1 MSQADGTIQNG
12 TGSSV
17 RTDLN
22 NNFGALF
29 TNSEGSTA
37 PATTFECQL
46 WADSGSDNALKIRNT
61 ANSAWYTIGSLDT
74 ANLGLATLSGPTF
87 TGGVSIIDG
96 TASAPAI
103 KLANDTD
110 TGIFGAT
117 GEVKVATA
125 GNNKF
130 TFSNTY
136 FTASVPLSVADGSA
150 TAPSLTNTG
159 DVNTGLYFPAADTV
173 GVTTAGALQY
183 SFDATSFEVKSQNEI
198 RFNDDDNSNYI
209 GIKAGTLSA
218 NQTFTLPTADG
229 SDGQVIKTNGSG
241 QLSFTTIGVPD
252 GVPVGSVFCMATTTV
267 PSGYLECDGS
277 DVSRSTYSDLH
288 AVLKDVGGTN
298 NYGWGNGDGS
308 STFTLPDLR
317 GEFVRGWSNTRTGAG
332 VDEGRTFGSAQGHQ
346 LEHHN
351 HTETQRTT
359 NTASGGTGTGGI
371 VGTLTTRT
379 GVGGEAGVAGA
390 DGTFD
395 GTAGSNSD
403 ETRPRNIAMMYVI
416 KT

>member
-1 MSQADGTIQNG
+1 MAEQGQLPILNG
-12 TGSSV
+12 TGSTVLSEMN
-17 RTDLN
+17 D
-22 NNFGALF
+22 NFAAAFSNCSGA
-29 TNSEGSTA
+29 NA
-37 PATTFECQL
+37 PAVKYSGQL
-46 WADSGSDNALKIRNT
+46 WADETNDKLKIVGT
-61 ANSAWYTIGSLDT
+61 DGVTFYEVGDLDQV
-74 ANLGLATLSGPTF
+74 NLGLAPLSGPTF
-87 TGGVSIIDG
+87 TGVLKIIDG
-96 TASAPAI
+96 TASAPSI
-103 KLANDTD
+103 QFTNDTD

-159 DVNTGLYFPAADTV
+159 DVDTGLYFPAADTV

-229 SDGQVIKTNGSG
+229 SDGQVIKTDGAG

-252 GVPVGSVFCMATTTV
+252 GVPTGSVFCMATTVV
-267 PSGYLECDGS
+267 PSGYLECNGS
-277 DVSRSTYSDLH
+277 DVSRTTYSDLH
-288 AVLKDVGGTN
+288 NVLKDVGGTD
-298 NYGWGNGDGS
+298 NYGWGNGDGTN
-308 STFTLPDLR
+308 TFTLPDLR
-317 GEFVRGWSNTRTGAG
+317 GEFVRGWASDRTG

-346 LEHHN
+346 LEHHT
-351 HTETQRTT
+351 HTETQRSTG
-359 NTASGGTGTGGI
+359 TAAGGTGTGGV
-371 VGTLTTRT
+371 VGVTTQNT
-379 GVGGEAGVAGA
+379 GTGGHAGG

-395 GTAGSNSD
+395 GTPGSNSD